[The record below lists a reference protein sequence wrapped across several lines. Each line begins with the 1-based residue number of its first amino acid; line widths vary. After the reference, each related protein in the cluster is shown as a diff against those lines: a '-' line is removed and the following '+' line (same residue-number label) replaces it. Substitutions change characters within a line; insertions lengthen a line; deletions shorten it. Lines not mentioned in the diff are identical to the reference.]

1 MEMFMK
7 KLFIILLALAV
18 SALSVFA
25 GGKQEAGN
33 KTTFKIGLVGEELQ
47 TAWTAA
53 AVELEKEGITL
64 ELVNFSDYAVPN
76 RALADG
82 DIDLNSFQHD
92 AFLQDELRNQKYEIT
107 AIGNT
112 VVFFLGVY
120 SHKIKSLSELKTGDT
135 VVIMNDAANGG
146 RALKVL
152 ESAGVFTLDPSKGN
166 SPTVRDIVSNPK
178 NIQVVEV
185 DAAQTWRTLDD
196 PLVAA
201 AVVNS
206 TFVTAAGRD
215 PAKEAIYIKPIDKEG
230 DKPYINIAVVRTRDK
245 DNPLHKRVIAAFQTP
260 EVARVIMDEPPLA
273 GTALPAW

>member
-1 MEMFMK
+1 MK
-7 KLFIILLALAV
+7 KLVIILLTLAV
-18 SALSVFA
+18 STMPVFA
-25 GGKQEAGN
+25 GGKQEAEN
-33 KTTFKIGLVGEELQ
+33 RQTVKIGVMGEELRP
-47 TAWTAA
+47 AWNTAA
-53 AVELEKEGITL
+53 AELAKEGITI
-64 ELVNFSDYAVPN
+64 ELVSFSDYAVPN

-82 DIDLNSFQHD
+82 DIDINSFQHD
-92 AFLQDELRNQKYEIT
+92 AFLQNEIRNQKYEIT

-112 VVFFLGVY
+112 VIFFLGVY
-120 SHKIKSLSELKTGDT
+120 SRKIKSLGELKDGDK
-135 VVIMNDAANGG
+135 VVIMNDATNGG

-166 SPTVRDIVSNPK
+166 TPTVRDIVSNPK

-196 PLVAA
+196 PQVAA

-206 TFVTAAGRD
+206 NFVVDGGGVPARD
-215 PAKEAIYIKPIDKEG
+215 AIYIKPIDKEG

-245 DNPLHKRVIAAFQTP
+245 DNPIYKRVVAAFQTP
-260 EVARVIMDEPPLA
+260 EVARVITDEPPLK

>member
-1 MEMFMK
+1 MK
-7 KLFIILLALAV
+7 KMIIILLALAAGF
-18 SALSVFA
+18 SPAFA
-25 GGKQEAGN
+25 GGKREAETR
-33 KTTFKIGLVGEELQ
+33 TTFKIGLVGEELQ

-120 SHKIKSLSELKTGDT
+120 SHKIKSLGELKTGDT

-196 PLVAA
+196 PQVAA

-230 DKPYINIAVVRTRDK
+230 DKPYINIAVVRTRDR

-260 EVARVIMDEPPLA
+260 EVARVITDEPPLA